1 MARLDGYL
9 QHKAGVLAQRR
20 ADFTATPAA
29 AVVPLRAVSHC
40 AGTTG
45 VRPVKMDEHTVV
57 SDSAPGLA
65 GNSLGPSS
73 PQMLLGALASC
84 LVHTYLLFGALLA
97 IPLDSVEVE
106 VTGSLDMTGVVGLPT
121 AEPTLIGGLS
131 YAPRI
136 TSPAVPSE
144 IARLHAAVDQGCA
157 VLNTLRAPL
166 PVARRAPR
174 AEGAAA

>member
-20 ADFTATPAA
+20 ADFTADPAA

-45 VRPVKMDEHTVV
+45 VRPVRMDEHLVV

-84 LVHTYLLFGALLA
+84 LVHTYLLFAALLE
-97 IPLDSVEVE
+97 IPLDTVEVE
-106 VTGSLDMTGVVGLPT
+106 VTGRLDMSAVVGLPT
-121 AEPTLIGGLS
+121 DAPSRIDGLA
-131 YAPRI
+131 YAPRVM
-136 TSPAVPSE
+136 SPAAPEE
-144 IARLHAAVDQGCA
+144 IARLHAAVEQGCP

-166 PVARRAPR
+166 TITRRAPSD
-174 AEGAAA
+174 EGAAT